1 MPAPRPLVIGSRGSR
16 LALWQAGWVKD
27 RLEERGQA
35 ARIEEIRTSGDRF
48 HDRSLAAIGGEGL
61 FVKEIEEAILAGEV
75 DLAVHSLKDLPTRQP
90 EGLLLACVPA
100 REDPRDLL
108 VARSA
113 RSIKDLQPGSV
124 VGTGSPRRAC
134 QIRNLRPD
142 LTILD
147 LRGNV
152 DTRVAK
158 WEKGDYDAIILAS
171 AGVRRLGLV
180 LSASPIP
187 FSEMLPAVGQGA
199 LAIETRADD
208 ALARS
213 AVAPLHHPPT
223 AAAVASERAFLRG
236 LGGGCRAPIAATA
249 EVRGDRLVLLGL
261 AADPEGRRV
270 LRDRSEGAASEAE
283 ALGLGLAAILLE
295 RGAGELL
302 ASRVPEGGGTA

>member
-16 LALWQAGWVKD
+16 LALWQAGWVLE
-27 RLEERGQA
+27 RLGERGQA
-35 ARIEEIRTSGDRF
+35 ARIEEIHTSGDRL
-48 HDRSLAAIGGEGL
+48 HDRALAAIGGEGL
-61 FVKEIEEAILAGEV
+61 FVKEIEEAILAGQV
-75 DLAVHSLKDLPTRQP
+75 DVAVHSLKDLPTRQP
-90 EGLLLACVPA
+90 EGLLLACVPP

-108 VARSA
+108 VARGA
-113 RSIKDLQPGSV
+113 RSIQDMPPGSII
-124 VGTGSPRRAC
+124 GTGSPRRAC
-134 QIRNLRPD
+134 QIRSLRPD
-142 LTILD
+142 LTIRD

-158 WEKGDYDAIILAS
+158 WESGDYDAIILAS
-171 AGVRRLGLV
+171 AAVRRLGLT
-180 LSASPIP
+180 LPASPIP
-187 FSEMLPAVGQGA
+187 LAEMLPAVGQGA

-208 ALARS
+208 ALARA

-249 EVRGDRLVLLGL
+249 EVRGDRLILLGL

-270 LRDRSEGAASEAE
+270 LRDRSEGAVAETE

-295 RGAGELL
+295 RGAAELL